1 MTNFTKACQIA
12 LKRVS
17 LEHYRAAFL
26 EYSILSTELSFHV
39 VPVKKKVR
47 QNKVARLAWCNNI
60 TFVCVIRK
68 LPIMSIPLPSEVPS
82 QNR

>member
-17 LEHYRAAFL
+17 LEHHRAAFL

-39 VPVKKKVR
+39 VPVKKK
-47 QNKVARLAWCNNI
+47 
-60 TFVCVIRK
+60 
-68 LPIMSIPLPSEVPS
+68 SEAEQCGKIGLV
-82 QNR
+82 Q